1 MKGGLFLAALLL
13 IYLES
18 CRNREAQEGNDAGF
32 FPVISYLQSQVRH
45 VDTSVYSIVK
55 ISKAQA
61 VQDTTYLR
69 REEFK
74 AAAHDFLSL
83 PDLTAKKLRKKY
95 TETKMYDEDLK
106 KVVLSYAPKD
116 KAAAEGIVR
125 QDVLIEPDA
134 GTGDQVQTI
143 YVETI
148 ASTNDS
154 TVQKRMTWNVN
165 GRFQVITIIA
175 KKNQPEAVTTTDVTW
190 RSQP

>member
-1 MKGGLFLAALLL
+1 
-13 IYLES
+13 
-18 CRNREAQEGNDAGF
+18 
-32 FPVISYLQSQVRH
+32 
-45 VDTSVYSIVK
+45 VYSIVK
-55 ISKAQA
+55 ISKAHA